1 MRIIWLVF
9 FCACIESTTYR
20 PLGSDLEV
28 EVDAAPKELREGATL
43 TIPVTIVR
51 GVGSP
56 GAVSLSADGLP
67 DGVSAEPTEIS
78 ADATSGEVRLT
89 AQGATAGVE
98 LSVVITG
105 TLNGGSS
112 SASTKVFLL
121 GKGGTIDTSFGSAGT
136 LRLMPPDGYVFG
148 GVGPQGAM
156 HLVNPGAMKL
166 QLLDADGRPNPS
178 FGSDS
183 VADYSSVFGALRPT
197 TLLPLTAYQP
207 NGKLVVV
214 ANYDD
219 LSTPETVDGFLAF
232 RLLQNG
238 EVDRTFGVDGASDV
252 TLRTFTLLSIAVG
265 PDGELV
271 LYATSSS
278 DFSRMLLSLS
288 PNGQLLRS
296 RVVDGS
302 AGSIAGLVVQP
313 DRKIVAGAYQTDQRF
328 LVRFNSDLTIDSLF
342 GTNGRLPVANHIPVI
357 IPTSTG
363 GYLVAGAKTLG
374 PAKVSTLWSFDS
386 QWQPSLG
393 FSFDGTPFPDVAGY
407 FTGGFE
413 EDGKILLA
421 ASSDATRVVQ
431 LRGDGSLDG
440 DFAPNGTLFIS
451 YRETNDV
458 ILPLF
463 RSNHSRALVVSALF
477 NTSARAITRVWH

>member
-20 PLGSDLEV
+20 PLGSELEV
-28 EVDAAPKELREGATL
+28 EVDAALRELREGATL

-56 GAVSLSADGLP
+56 GAVALSVEGLP
-67 DGVSAEPTEIS
+67 AGVTAEPTEIS
-78 ADATSGEVRLT
+78 ADATVGEVRLR

-112 SASTKVFLL
+112 SASAKVFLL
-121 GKGGTIDTSFGSAGT
+121 GKAGTIDTSFGSAGT
-136 LRLMPPDGYVFG
+136 LRLMPPDGYLFG
-148 GVGPQGAM
+148 GVGPQGTI

-166 QLLDADGRPNPS
+166 QLLDADGRPDPS

-197 TLLPLTAYQP
+197 TRPPLIAYQG
-207 NGKLVVV
+207 NEKLVVI

-219 LSTPETVDGFLAF
+219 LSTPDPVDGFLAF
-232 RLLQNG
+232 RLLQSG
-238 EVDRTFGVDGASDV
+238 EVDRTFGSEGVSGV
-252 TLRTFTLLSIAVG
+252 ILRTFTIGSIGVG
-265 PDGELV
+265 PDGGIA
-271 LYATSSS
+271 LYTVSS
-278 DFSRMLLSLS
+278 DFTSMLLNLS
-288 PNGQLLRS
+288 STGQLLQS
-296 RVVDGS
+296 RVVNAS
-302 AGSIAGLVVQP
+302 AGTIVGLVVQP
-313 DRKIVAGAYQTDQRF
+313 DRKIVAAASQGTDRF
-328 LVRFNSDLTIDSLF
+328 LTRFNSDLTPDSLF
-342 GTNGRLPVANHIPVI
+342 GTSGRLPVANHIPVI
-357 IPTSTG
+357 IPTSSD
-363 GYLVAGAKTLG
+363 GYLVAGAKIIG

-386 QWQPSLG
+386 QWQPTPG
-393 FSFDGTPFPDVAGY
+393 FSFDGTVFPDLVGY
-407 FTGGFE
+407 FPGGFE
-413 EDGKILLA
+413 EDGKILLTS
-421 ASSDATRVVQ
+421 SSDATRVVQ

-451 YRETNDV
+451 YRETNDA

-477 NTSARAITRVWH
+477 NTSARAITRIWY